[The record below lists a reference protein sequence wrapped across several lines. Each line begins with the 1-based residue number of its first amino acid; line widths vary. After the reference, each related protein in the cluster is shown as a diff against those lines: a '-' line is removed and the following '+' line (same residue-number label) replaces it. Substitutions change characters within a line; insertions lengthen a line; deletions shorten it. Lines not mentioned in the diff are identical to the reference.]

1 MEDNQKHIIH
11 HEGQIAQ
18 NLIIIRKRCGIL
30 PLGPTVATITH
41 DGFLNLEV
49 GYFARE
55 SYRYYLQNASIAK
68 KSDFLFVHRC
78 ELSLAS
84 NGTQRTLRLP
94 PITGSRFFDALSTEM
109 NNVQELTSRS
119 NENKNG
125 FPPKRKLIDWIITI
139 LLVAALLVG
148 GFFLFRNTN
157 SPAVPSAASATTE
170 SRQTE
175 AVTKTTE
182 DKTTLDH
189 TADAVTK
196 APQDEAVT
204 KTAAENAAPAA
215 DTAGPSLAD
224 KVGETM
230 EEGRKLWENFD
241 RSSVWNSVLPHTL
254 ATSDLALSVAF
265 IVIFVILLSIFMPAR
280 IMRFITLLATLVCV
294 AVGGK
299 VIYQLDF
306 SSSDLLRQIL
316 YATAPLLLA
325 LVMALTFYLI
335 SRKIGHAG
343 YHPAQRIGYLVSF
356 VLFLTVL
363 WLFAY
368 GYLYCC
374 SFGEYEPPSIYPV
387 KILQLGDNGYVYVTA
402 GVVLI
407 LLVLGS
413 ILKVR
418 RCAGILGILSS
429 LAVLGHLVYT
439 LISNQG
445 GAAFSLQRVLPAGVM
460 LIMLIV
466 SFIIKKSGKKLA
478 A

>member
-11 HEGQIAQ
+11 HEGQSAQ
-18 NLIIIRKRCGIL
+18 HRVLIRKRCGIL

-68 KSDFLFVHRC
+68 KSNFLFVHRC
-78 ELSLAS
+78 DLNLNS
-84 NGTQRTLRLP
+84 NGTQKTLRLP

-109 NNVQELTSRS
+109 NNVQELMPRS
-119 NENKNG
+119 NENTHG

-139 LLVAALLVG
+139 LLVASLLVG
-148 GFFLFRNTN
+148 GYFLFRNTN
-157 SPAVPSAASATTE
+157 SPAPSASVTSTTTD

-182 DKTTLDH
+182 DH
-189 TADAVTK
+189 TADTATK

-204 KTAAENAAPAA
+204 MTGAENADPAA

-230 EEGRKLWENFD
+230 EEGRKLWESFD

-254 ATSDLALSVAF
+254 ATSDLALSIAF
-265 IVIFVILLSIFMPAR
+265 IVIFAVLLSIFMPAR

-294 AVGGK
+294 AVMGK

-306 SSSDLLRQIL
+306 SSSDLLWQIL

-325 LVMALTFYLI
+325 LVMAQNFYII

-356 VLFLTVL
+356 VLFLTAL

-368 GYLYCC
+368 GNLYHC
-374 SFGEYEPPSIYPV
+374 SFDESQLPSIYPV
-387 KILQLGDNGYVYVTA
+387 KILQLGDSGYVYVTA
-402 GVVLI
+402 GVILV

-418 RCAGILGILSS
+418 RCAGNLAILSS
-429 LAVLGHLVYT
+429 LAVLGHLIYSF
-439 LISNQG
+439 INNQG
-445 GAAFSLQRVLPAGVM
+445 GASFSLQRVLPAGIM

-466 SFIIKKSGKKLA
+466 SIIIHRSGKKLSA
-478 A
+478 

>member
-78 ELSLAS
+78 ELSLTS

-157 SPAVPSAASATTE
+157 SPAVPSAASA
-170 SRQTE
+170 
-175 AVTKTTE
+175 
-182 DKTTLDH
+182 
-189 TADAVTK
+189 VTK

-230 EEGRKLWENFD
+230 EEGRKLWESFD

-325 LVMALTFYLI
+325 LVMALTFYII

-368 GYLYCC
+368 GYLYRC

-402 GVVLI
+402 GVVLV